1 MIQLERSVAHHHFID
16 DHPANVGHHHR
27 GHHYVEA
34 SCYHLWVWVCLIP
47 ADIVAPVQLHHL
59 ADDGW
64 KGERPLMPQA
74 TSPSSSSS
82 LSKMQNSERL
92 YLNLIDIHV
101 THTNKLGQ
109 IG

>member
-1 MIQLERSVAHHHFID
+1 MIQLERSVAHHHYID

-64 KGERPLMPQA
+64 KASPLGRGRCWSVPRALGMA
-74 TSPSSSSS
+74 
-82 LSKMQNSERL
+82 RL
-92 YLNLIDIHV
+92 A
-101 THTNKLGQ
+101 
-109 IG
+109 